1 MSEPEVEPD
10 VTPQGDDEQIDHPA
24 RWEVVMANSGTHW
37 VSLNWT
43 TAAKEQPE

>member
-1 MSEPEVEPD
+1 MTDEVEPD
-10 VTPQGDDEQIDHPA
+10 VTPPGDDEQIERSP

-43 TAAKEQPE
+43 APKEQSE